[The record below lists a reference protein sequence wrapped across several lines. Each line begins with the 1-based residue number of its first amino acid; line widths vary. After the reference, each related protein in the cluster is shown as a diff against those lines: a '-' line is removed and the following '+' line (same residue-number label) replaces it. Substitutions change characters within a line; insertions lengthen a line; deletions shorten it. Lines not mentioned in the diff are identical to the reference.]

1 MDGKIGPFDRIKSCI
16 SNNRNFVLQ
25 GGAGSGKTEFL
36 KRTLEYLSTTY
47 PSKKIACI
55 THTNLAVD
63 EIKSRVGEGY
73 TISTIHSFLN
83 DTITDYKKN
92 LHACIYDLFKLDS
105 IERGSLD
112 DYKNDEK
119 EMKVV
124 EHKKYKKIY
133 AKYASSLYSV
143 KGGRADK
150 VSDKR
155 DYDKDPEGYNHQ
167 LNGMIAELNSEIK
180 KIIDDKEYDD
190 VRYNYTRFNSF
201 QDLTFGHD
209 GLLDISS
216 IVFSK
221 YSTIAKI
228 LQDKYDCIFI
238 DEYQDTNE
246 KIVDIFLNKLPNQ
259 KRILIGFFGD
269 SMQSIYGDGVGD
281 VKHYVENKVLEKIGK
296 EDNYRCSQ
304 QIVDFINH
312 LRDDSLEQEVA
323 LKKLE
328 DGTYETLDQRQG
340 NVEVYYSFAPKK
352 PQGRLSPEEN
362 QEYKATHIKA
372 VDDLVSR
379 VLNGDESYRLLK
391 LTNKSIA
398 SDAGFENLYEVF
410 NARFTDNKEAIDN
423 NLSSLQLIELCELC
437 NAFSPRESSGLLPN
451 YNMVISQLKKQKFE
465 IKSIGDKVKVRGMF
479 DTILSSD
486 LSLFEAVQKAIEIKL
501 IKASEKYLGYLERR
515 SSFLDSVA
523 KDLGYIKFKELYKNG
538 KNTLPRIRDDLPSL
552 DQYEFDEFE
561 RKVKK
566 EIFFHDIFSK
576 KVSFQEVLN
585 YFNYSNEFTQH
596 ITMHKT
602 KGSGIENVLVVLD
615 EYFWNNEYNF
625 RSIYSDGFDAAKK
638 WKNQKLFYVACS
650 RAIKNLKVVRLLSDA
665 DEERDFTSMF
675 QDSTYITLN
684 SE

>member
-1 MDGKIGPFDRIKSCI
+1 MDSKVDPFGKIKDCI
-16 SNNRNFVLQ
+16 SNNKNFVLQ

-83 DTITDYKKN
+83 DTIKYYKKN

-105 IERGSLD
+105 IERGSLG
-112 DYKNDEK
+112 DYEDDEK
-119 EMKVV
+119 EMKAG

-133 AKYASSLYSV
+133 EKYASSLYSV
-143 KGGRADK
+143 KGERAEK
-150 VSDKR
+150 VTGKR
-155 DYDKDPEGYNHQ
+155 DYDKDPEGYNSQ
-167 LNGMIAELNSEIK
+167 LNGMITALNSEIK
-180 KIIDDKEYDD
+180 KKIDDKECDG
-190 VRYNYTRFNSF
+190 VRYNDTRFNSF

-221 YSTIAKI
+221 YPTIAKI
-228 LQDKYDCIFI
+228 LQDKFDCIFI

-246 KIVDIFLNKLPNQ
+246 KIVDIFLNKLPFQ

-269 SMQSIYGDGVGD
+269 SMQSIYSDGIGNVG
-281 VKHYVENKVLEKIGK
+281 HYVKGKVLEKIDK

-304 QIVDFINH
+304 QVVDFINS
-312 LRDDSLEQEVA
+312 LRDDSLEQKVA
-323 LKKLE
+323 LKRLE
-328 DGTYETLDQRQG
+328 DGTYEALDKRQG
-340 NVEVYYSFAPKK
+340 TVEIYYSFAPEK
-352 PQGRLSPEEN
+352 PKGRLSPEEN
-362 QEYKATHIKA
+362 QEYKAAHIKA
-372 VDDLVSR
+372 VDELVSR
-379 VLNGDESYRLLK
+379 ALNGDNSYRLLK

-398 SDAGFENLYEVF
+398 SDAGFENLYEIF
-410 NARFTDNKEAIDN
+410 NARFTDNKEAIEN

-437 NAFSPRESSGLLPN
+437 IAFSPSEFSDLSPN
-451 YNMVISQLKKQKFE
+451 YNLVISQLKKQKFE
-465 IKSIGDKVKVRGMF
+465 IRSIGDKARVKYMF

-486 LSLFEAVQKAIEIKL
+486 LSLHEAIQKAIEIKL
-501 IKASEKYLGYLERR
+501 LKASEKYLGYLERR
-515 SSFLDSVA
+515 SSFLDGVL
-523 KDLGYIKFKELYKNG
+523 KDPDYIKFKGLYQDG
-538 KNTLPRIRDDLPSL
+538 KNTLARIRDDLPSL
-552 DQYEFDEFE
+552 NQYEFDELDK
-561 RKVKK
+561 KVKK
-566 EIFFHDIFSK
+566 EIFFHDLFSK
-576 KVSFQEVLN
+576 KIPFQEVLN
-585 YFNYSNEFTQH
+585 YYNYSNEFTQY

-615 EYFWNNEYNF
+615 EYFWHNEYNF
-625 RSIYSDGFDAAKK
+625 RSIYSDGFDATKK

-665 DEERDFTSMF
+665 DEEKDFTSMF
-675 QDSTYITLN
+675 QDPIYIALN
-684 SE
+684 S

>member
-1 MDGKIGPFDRIKSCI
+1 MDSRVDPFEKIKDCI

-83 DTITDYKKN
+83 DTIKDYKKN
-92 LHACIYDLFKLDS
+92 LHACIYDLFELDS
-105 IERGSLD
+105 MERGSLD
-112 DYKNDEK
+112 DYEDDER
-119 EMKVV
+119 EMKAG

-133 AKYASSLYSV
+133 EKYASSLYSV
-143 KGGRADK
+143 KGERAEK
-150 VSDKR
+150 VTGKR
-155 DYDKDPEGYNHQ
+155 DYDKDPEGYNSRI
-167 LNGMIAELNSEIK
+167 NGMITALNSEIK
-180 KIIDDKEYDD
+180 KRIDDKEYDG
-190 VRYNYTRFNSF
+190 VRYNDTRFNSF

-209 GLLDISS
+209 GLLDIASM
-216 IVFSK
+216 VFSK
-221 YSTIAKI
+221 YPTIAKI
-228 LQDKYDCIFI
+228 LQDKFDCIFI

-246 KIVDIFLNKLPNQ
+246 NIVDIFLNKLPDQ
-259 KRILIGFFGD
+259 ERILIGFFGD
-269 SMQSIYGDGVGD
+269 SMQSIYSDGIGD
-281 VKHYVENKVLEKIGK
+281 VKHYVDKKILEKIDK

-304 QIVDFINH
+304 QVVDFINP
-312 LRDDSLEQEVA
+312 LRDDSLEQKVA

-328 DGTYETLDQRQG
+328 DGTYEALDQRQG
-340 NVEVYYSFAPKK
+340 TVEVYYTFAPEK

-379 VLNGDESYRLLK
+379 ALDGDKNYRLLK

-437 NAFSPRESSGLLPN
+437 NAFSPCESSGLSPN
-451 YNMVISQLKKQKFE
+451 YNLVISQLKKQNFE
-465 IKSIGDKVKVRGMF
+465 IRSIGDKAKVKDMF

-486 LSLFEAVQKAIEIKL
+486 LSLYEAVQKAIEIKL
-501 IKASEKYLGYLERR
+501 LKASEKYLGYLERR
-515 SSFLDSVA
+515 SSFLDGVS
-523 KDLGYIKFKELYKNG
+523 KESDYIKFKELYQDG

-552 DQYEFDEFE
+552 DQYEFDELE
-561 RKVKK
+561 KKVKK
-566 EIFFHDIFSK
+566 EMFFHDLFSK
-576 KVSFQEVLN
+576 KVSFKEVLN
-585 YFNYSNEFTQH
+585 YYNYSNEFTQH

-615 EYFWNNEYNF
+615 EYFWHNEYNF
-625 RSIYSDGFDAAKK
+625 KSIYSNGFDADKK

-650 RAIKNLKVVRLLSDA
+650 RTEKNLKVVRLLSDG
-665 DEERDFTSMF
+665 EEEKEFTSMF
-675 QDSTYITLN
+675 QDATYIALN
-684 SE
+684 S